1 MMKMNLK
8 KRILFAFL
16 SLALILPLVVLGVS
30 ADETEYVKWSLT
42 EDGMILSG
50 DKTYHAYAFPAGGP
64 TFYGEAMSFYVYSNQ
79 IENEW
84 IKKTAG
90 SEYATA
96 TVYAPYPDSEIVF
109 LDIYGEWYLYAT
121 PAGKAQM
128 DTFVNGRSINYFLRI
143 RYHESAPLDS
153 SLVTSLEVARAQS
166 GNKRTEEV
174 ANLKD
179 AHRFDVIVY
188 DSTYTY
194 AYTLGAIYRL
204 EDGRDYYLHYLSL
217 GNQHFDADG
226 NFSYR
231 SGSVELTLLDEKI
244 STELDETG
252 ENITPWS
259 TKYAYEA
266 DDAGMILPEAAFWV
280 LYILV
285 VMCPALAL
293 VMVGVVMARSKKR
306 GYPKYWYILSLIA
319 ALWIFLAILLMILL
333 I

>member
-8 KRILFAFL
+8 KRLLFTLL
-16 SLALILPLVVLGVS
+16 SLALILPLAILGVS
-30 ADETEYVKWSLT
+30 AEEEYVEWSIS
-42 EDGMILSG
+42 EDGMILTG
-50 DKTYHAYAFPAGGP
+50 DKSYYSYNIPAGSP
-64 TFYGEAMSFYVYSNQ
+64 TIYGEALNLYVYYNEVEGDW
-79 IENEW
+79 IEE
-84 IKKTAG
+84 ITG
-90 SEYATA
+90 SEYATGI
-96 TVYAPYPDSEIVF
+96 VYAPYRDSEIVF
-109 LDIYGEWYLYAT
+109 LDIWGEWYLYAT
-121 PAGKAQM
+121 PAGKAEM
-128 DTFVNGRSINYFLRI
+128 DAFASGRSTNYFLRVKS
-143 RYHESAPLDS
+143 HESAPLDP
-153 SLVTSLEVARAQS
+153 SLVTSLEVARAGD

-194 AYTLGAIYRL
+194 AYTLGAVYRL
-204 EDGRDYYLHYLSL
+204 EDGRDYYLHFLSL

-231 SGSVELTLLDEKI
+231 SGRVELTLLDEKI

-266 DDAGMILPEAAFWV
+266 DDAGMILPEAAFWA

-319 ALWIFLAILLMILL
+319 AVWLLAAILLMILL